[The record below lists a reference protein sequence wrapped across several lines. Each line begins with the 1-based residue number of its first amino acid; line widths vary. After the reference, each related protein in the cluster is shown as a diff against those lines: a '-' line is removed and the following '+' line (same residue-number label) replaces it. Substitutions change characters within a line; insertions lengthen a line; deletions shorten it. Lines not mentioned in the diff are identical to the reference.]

1 MSHLRDDLV
10 SEKKKRSTV
19 SNQEAHQKMVQVLQD
34 ENLKLKNEINTLRA
48 DRGSTELINSYKQ
61 QIQDLNERIH
71 NLEQEKSNLHSTN
84 INMKN
89 DYEVRLSSLNV
100 RSQTDIKKS
109 TVTNDYNDIRNS
121 EMSRDSRMTSP
132 VQ

>member
-1 MSHLRDDLV
+1 MQQV
-10 SEKKKRSTV
+10 Y
-19 SNQEAHQKMVQVLQD
+19 QE
-34 ENLKLKNEINTLRA
+34 ENIKLKNEINSLRA
-48 DRGSTELINSYKQ
+48 ERGSTELINSYKQ

-71 NLEQEKSNLHSTN
+71 RLEQDKSDLNSSN
-84 INMKN
+84 INIKN
-89 DYEVRLSSLNV
+89 EYEVKLNVLNV

-109 TVTNDYNDIRNS
+109 TVTNDIRNS

>member
-109 TVTNDYNDIRNS
+109 TVTNDSNDIRNS

>member
-1 MSHLRDDLV
+1 MLQV
-10 SEKKKRSTV
+10 Y
-19 SNQEAHQKMVQVLQD
+19 QE
-34 ENLKLKNEINTLRA
+34 ENIKLKNEINTLRA

-61 QIQDLNERIH
+61 QIHDLNERIH
-71 NLEQEKSNLHSTN
+71 KLEQDKSDLNSSN

-89 DYEVRLSSLNV
+89 DYEVKLNVLNV

-109 TVTNDYNDIRNS
+109 TVTNDIRNS

>member
-1 MSHLRDDLV
+1 V

>member
-1 MSHLRDDLV
+1 M

>member
-1 MSHLRDDLV
+1 
-10 SEKKKRSTV
+10 
-19 SNQEAHQKMVQVLQD
+19 MVQVLQD